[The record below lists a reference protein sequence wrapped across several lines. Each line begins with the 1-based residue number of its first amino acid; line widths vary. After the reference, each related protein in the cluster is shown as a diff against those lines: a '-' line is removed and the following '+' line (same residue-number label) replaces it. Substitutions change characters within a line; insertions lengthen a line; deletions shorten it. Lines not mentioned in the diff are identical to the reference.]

1 MKVRPNG
8 SLLQPHRYPHRCI
21 SPWRQRQ
28 RHVQSSGYH
37 TPLSKHNRH
46 RRSIGSRRVL
56 KNHRGVLNLPKK
68 TALQLLQ
75 NVCLD
80 TGGSP
85 WHCEVVSSRKQ
96 KLSRLSPAGDHS
108 ARKLGFQVMASL
120 DRLEGARKPIL
131 VSEFSENVRD
141 PQVTSSVNGEA
152 SGYEKKSLKEKNLRG
167 WRQGEGNVGGDGD
180 DVIVVEE
187 KCHIQSN
194 NHSKGKQQ
202 VPEPSTSKQR
212 STDIE
217 VIDLD
222 DEVVNLAQIPPDHPH
237 AASSSDTYIIELS
250 SDEEDLSSSDVIP
263 CSQRF
268 PVGHEVLAQEY
279 HPSFSSADIQYYI
292 NKPSQGECII
302 ALVHPVAFYLKGCV
316 ELRVISGRIKI
327 MGYEI
332 TVRDGFLPLVS
343 SAVCAVL
350 SLNTLPPDGPCPKD
364 VTNAL
369 LAYGVRVRYPRDEVF
384 VIVRPLKSPVLCTLK
399 HYYPGVFSPP
409 PIRQDIP
416 PNLQNLI
423 RNLQE
428 KVGLRI
434 LDPNDPINGVLPLLH
449 IPPEWEDAVNQIVQK
464 KHVTEWPPRVVICGD
479 QNTGKSTLARYLVN
493 RLLSSRCKEV
503 LYLDVDP
510 GQSEFT
516 VSTCLSLVK
525 VMKPLLGP
533 PWSHQLDPLIQYC
546 FGHLNVG
553 NDPVSYLKIV
563 LKLIKNVKSS
573 LELSS
578 MPLIVNTMG
587 WIVGL
592 GAELQMGIVRCI
604 QPTVMLYLKS
614 SNSRQSGG
622 PALNPLP
629 HIVSER
635 QSWLLRN
642 ALGVEC
648 PSLRYQLIHLTAV
661 SLPQNREASD
671 HSRVGES
678 VLNRELQTVAYLGR
692 LQSRVDHIPIPLHA
706 VTPFRRQLEGLGI
719 QILNASVPWRLI
731 LECVN
736 GRLVSLG
743 QAEESQFLPCSGVG
757 GPRSVKPD
765 EIIQCLGFGLVRG
778 IDVESGFIY
787 ISTPTDM
794 TTLDKVNCITVGALF
809 LPRIILER
817 TSHLE
822 PTESLYPS
830 RLKKKKRTMLQE
842 PETKRVARS
851 RYRQQHSTR

>member
-1 MKVRPNG
+1 MTVRPENLRPDNTWRVEPRIPTLTAGQLIGPRSVLRTMKVRPNG

-46 RRSIGSRRVL
+46 RRSIG
-56 KNHRGVLNLPKK
+56 
-68 TALQLLQ
+68 
-75 NVCLD
+75 
-80 TGGSP
+80 GSP

-96 KLSRLSPAGDHS
+96 KLSQLSPAGDHS

-449 IPPEWEDAVNQIVQK
+449 IPSEWEDAVNQIVQK

-533 PWSHQLDPLIQYC
+533 PWSHQLDPLIAQLLTFTFLQVSPDAVANC
-546 FGHLNVG
+546 FRKAGFCHGESTQEETDIAPPMESDDAWEEIASQLQVGCEFTQFVNIDEDVPTCEPLPNPAMCAEAHGVMELEDAANEEEMEEQPAIPKSRNVMEAVETIKLHLYHACHG
-553 NDPVSYLKIV
+553 NEKMLRKISDIEKFFLKRAT
-563 LKLIKNVKSS
+563 S
-573 LELSS
+573 
-578 MPLIVNTMG
+578 
-587 WIVGL
+587 
-592 GAELQMGIVRCI
+592 
-604 QPTVMLYLKS
+604 
-614 SNSRQSGG
+614 SRQTSTLSKRK
-622 PALNPLP
+622 AHRQN
-629 HIVSER
+629 VCRREAQNKVEAER
-635 QSWLLRN
+635 Q
-642 ALGVEC
+642 A
-648 PSLRYQLIHLTAV
+648 HLQQVISAK
-661 SLPQNREASD
+661 QM
-671 HSRVGES
+671 
-678 VLNRELQTVAYLGR
+678 Q
-692 LQSRVDHIPIPLHA
+692 
-706 VTPFRRQLEGLGI
+706 TPFQHDSHQEVIISPEDGWGGETPAHALRTV
-719 QILNASVPWRLI
+719 SVNEDPL
-731 LECVN
+731 L
-736 GRLVSLG
+736 
-743 QAEESQFLPCSGVG
+743 QQMA
-757 GPRSVKPD
+757 
-765 EIIQCLGFGLVRG
+765 IIQGY
-778 IDVESGFIY
+778 IDQARE
-787 ISTPTDM
+787 DARNDELR
-794 TTLDKVNCITVGALF
+794 TLEANYKELMI
-809 LPRIILER
+809 E
-817 TSHLE
+817 
-822 PTESLYPS
+822 Y
-830 RLKKKKRTMLQE
+830 KK
-842 PETKRVARS
+842 
-851 RYRQQHSTR
+851 QQLANAQNPFYNSEEEGD